1 MTVAG
6 VFGGLLTV
14 RVAALRLLLGRR
26 GGGAPGS
33 DCVPGGG
40 LDGGTL
46 GGGRGGRGAERRR
59 GCLHGVQAG
68 TPAPF
73 RLQTISR
80 TVVGSA
86 CGGAGDPRKSCT
98 AAGGPRKRTGP
109 TPARKRLRPCCSQAA
124 AAASPSSLQ
133 QDAGDEEAA
142 AAAAEDRRKRRAAA
156 AQSSAARAA

>member
-59 GCLHGVQAG
+59 LHGVQAG

>member
-14 RVAALRLLLGRR
+14 RVAAFGLLLGRR

-46 GGGRGGRGAERRR
+46 GGGRGGRGAERR
-59 GCLHGVQAG
+59 GCLQGVQAG

-86 CGGAGDPRKSCT
+86 CGGARGARKSCT

-124 AAASPSSLQ
+124 AAAAASPSSLQ
-133 QDAGDEEAA
+133 QDAGDEAA
-142 AAAAEDRRKRRAAA
+142 AAAAEDSRKRRAAA

>member
-86 CGGAGDPRKSCT
+86 CGGAGGPRKSCT